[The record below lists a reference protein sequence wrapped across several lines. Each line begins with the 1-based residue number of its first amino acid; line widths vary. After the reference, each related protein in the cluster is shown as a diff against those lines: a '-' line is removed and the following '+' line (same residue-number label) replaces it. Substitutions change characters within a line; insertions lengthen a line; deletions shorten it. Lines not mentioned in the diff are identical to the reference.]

1 MEGEMWRLEVEAA
14 FLIASPVRKRRG
26 GQWTLQI
33 GSFSLL
39 FGSGYK
45 PREWWHHVQDTS
57 SRLDLPSL
65 NNSTPACSI
74 LRGLS
79 SEWVWSDIM
88 GIERKVALGGR
99 LLIPRA
105 LSSSKGP
112 SDIKPGRTTNRS
124 RRGGLCSL
132 LIWKLR
138 VGTMEIHWWKCPQLA
153 CGTNVIYLGNSSVLR
168 SRQKGGSSDSC
179 AGSATRE
186 QPARS

>member
-1 MEGEMWRLEVEAA
+1 MWRLEVEAA

-105 LSSSKGP
+105 LSSSKWYQTRK
-112 SDIKPGRTTNRS
+112 DYKPQPEGWALPLADLKAA
-124 RRGGLCSL
+124 GGNNGDTLVKVSTVSLRHQRYIWETALC
-132 LIWKLR
+132 
-138 VGTMEIHWWKCPQLA
+138 
-153 CGTNVIYLGNSSVLR
+153 
-168 SRQKGGSSDSC
+168 
-179 AGSATRE
+179 
-186 QPARS
+186 